1 MKKLF
6 LCSLTAAM
14 LVSCNNNKK
23 TETETATDST
33 TVVTEAPTT
42 EKPAE
47 APTPVFDPATIPV
60 TTKDVGDFPYVTLP
74 ERLEFIN
81 GKGEQKIYDETF
93 VPLNGV
99 FVSIKGPVFNAGLQV
114 KDEQPWS
121 QAYAKDSYAK
131 KITDL
136 GAIKIFDDHIKKA
149 ELDKYE
155 GKLGSTLDY
164 WNDPV
169 QVYALKKK
177 DGTIVYFQLVTNTA
191 SGGIKISEA
200 GELK

>member
-1 MKKLF
+1 MALLVACNKDKK
-6 LCSLTAAM
+6 SET
-14 LVSCNNNKK
+14 K
-23 TETETATDST
+23 TVTDST
-33 TVVTEAPTT
+33 TVVTETPAA
-42 EKPAE
+42 EKKAD
-47 APTPVFDPATIPV
+47 TSSSDFDPATIPV

-74 ERLEFIN
+74 ERLEYMN

-99 FVSIKGPVFNAGLQV
+99 FVSVKGPVFNAGLQV
-114 KDEQPWS
+114 KEEQPWS

-131 KITDL
+131 KITEL
-136 GAIKIFDDHIKKA
+136 GAVKIFDNKIKKA
-149 ELDKYE
+149 ELDKYD

-164 WNDPV
+164 WNNPV

-177 DGTIVYFQLVTNTA
+177 DGTIVYFQLVTNSA
-191 SGGIKISEA
+191 SGGIRIAEA

>member
-1 MKKLF
+1 MALLVACNKDKK
-6 LCSLTAAM
+6 S
-14 LVSCNNNKK
+14 
-23 TETETATDST
+23 ETETVTDST
-33 TVVTEAPTT
+33 TVITETPKA
-42 EKPAE
+42 EKQADT
-47 APTPVFDPATIPV
+47 ATSSFDPATIPV

-93 VPLNGV
+93 VPLNGI
-99 FVSIKGPVFNAGLQV
+99 FVSVKGPVFNAGLDS
-114 KDEQPWS
+114 KGEEPWS

-149 ELDKYE
+149 ELDRYE

-169 QVYALKKK
+169 QVYVLKKK

-191 SGGIKISEA
+191 AGGIKISEA